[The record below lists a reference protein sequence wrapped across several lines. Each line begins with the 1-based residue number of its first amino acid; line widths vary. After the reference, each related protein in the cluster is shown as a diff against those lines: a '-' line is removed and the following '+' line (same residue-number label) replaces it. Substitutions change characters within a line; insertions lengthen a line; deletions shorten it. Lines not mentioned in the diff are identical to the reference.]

1 MGEVTGTQP
10 RRASRS
16 MAKRKRRPSRQTA
29 LQRTLRELVNE
40 GQFRGV
46 VVASIDGLPL
56 AMAGRSADKEL
67 MAGVAAWLKEFAERT
82 HVSLDEIVA
91 RDMQG
96 NRFVS
101 RYFNV
106 GDDPLLLAV
115 NVPPGRAHR
124 RLTNKA
130 IKEIQRVWET

>member
-1 MGEVTGTQP
+1 
-10 RRASRS
+10 

-29 LQRTLRELVNE
+29 LERTLRTLIQD
-40 GQFRGV
+40 GQLRGA

-82 HVSLDEIVA
+82 HISLDEIVA
-91 RDMQG
+91 RDTRG

-101 RYFNV
+101 RYFSV
-106 GDDPLLLAV
+106 GNDPLLLAV
-115 NVPPGRAHR
+115 SVPPRQSHR
-124 RLTNKA
+124 RLINKA
-130 IKEIQRVWET
+130 IKEIQHIWET

>member
-1 MGEVTGTQP
+1 
-10 RRASRS
+10 

-29 LQRTLRELVNE
+29 LERTLRTLIQQ
-40 GQFRGV
+40 GQFRGA

-56 AMAGRSADKEL
+56 AMAGRSTDKEL

-91 RDMQG
+91 LDTRG

-106 GDDPLLLAV
+106 GNDPLLLAV
-115 NVPPGRAHR
+115 SVPRGRTHR
-124 RLTNKA
+124 RLINRT
-130 IKEIQRVWET
+130 IREIQQIWEA

>member
-1 MGEVTGTQP
+1 
-10 RRASRS
+10 

-29 LQRTLRELVNE
+29 LERTLRALIQE
-40 GQFRGV
+40 GHFRGA

-91 RDMQG
+91 LDTQG

-106 GDDPLLLAV
+106 GNDPLLLAV
-115 NVPPGRAHR
+115 NIPPGKSHR

-130 IKEIQRVWET
+130 IREIQRIWET

>member
-1 MGEVTGTQP
+1 
-10 RRASRS
+10 
-16 MAKRKRRPSRQTA
+16 MAKQKRRPSRQTA
-29 LQRTLRELVNE
+29 LERTLRALVQG

-56 AMAGRSADKEL
+56 AMAGRSTDKEL
-67 MAGVAAWLKEFAERT
+67 MAGVAAWLKEFVERT

-91 RDMQG
+91 RDTQG
-96 NRFVS
+96 NRLVS
-101 RYFNV
+101 RYFSV
-106 GDDPLLLAV
+106 GNDQLLLAV

-130 IKEIQRVWET
+130 IKEIQRIWET

>member
-1 MGEVTGTQP
+1 MANH
-10 RRASRS
+10 RRAG
-16 MAKRKRRPSRQTA
+16 PSRQTV
-29 LQRTLRELVNE
+29 LERTLRALVRE
-40 GQFRGV
+40 GSFRGV

-82 HVSLDEIVA
+82 HTSLDEIIA
-91 RDMQG
+91 RDAQS
-96 NRFVS
+96 RLLVC

-106 GDDPLLLAV
+106 GDDQLLLAV
-115 NVPPGRAHR
+115 SVPPHRAHR

-130 IKEIQRVWET
+130 IREIQRIWEG

>member
-1 MGEVTGTQP
+1 
-10 RRASRS
+10 
-16 MAKRKRRPSRQTA
+16 MAKRSRRGPSRQTV
-29 LQRTLRELVNE
+29 LERTLKRLVRE
-40 GQFRGV
+40 GKFKGA

-82 HVSLDEIVA
+82 DISLDEIVA
-91 RDMQG
+91 RDTRG

-106 GDDPLLLAV
+106 GDDQLLLAV
-115 NVPPGRAHR
+115 SVPPRRAHR
-124 RLTNKA
+124 RLTNTA
-130 IKEIQRVWET
+130 IREIQRIWEA

>member
-1 MGEVTGTQP
+1 M
-10 RRASRS
+10 S
-16 MAKRKRRPSRQTA
+16 KNKRRPSRQTA
-29 LQRTLRELVNE
+29 LERTLRALTKE
-40 GQFRGV
+40 GHFRGA

-56 AMAGRSADKEL
+56 ATAGRSTDKEL

-91 RDMQG
+91 RDTQG

-106 GDDPLLLAV
+106 GNDPLLLAV
-115 NVPPGRAHR
+115 NIPPGKSYR
-124 RLTNKA
+124 RLINKA
-130 IKEIQRVWET
+130 IRDIQRIWET

>member
-1 MGEVTGTQP
+1 
-10 RRASRS
+10 

-29 LQRTLRELVNE
+29 LERTLRTMIQD
-40 GQFRGV
+40 GQLRGA

-82 HVSLDEIVA
+82 HISLDEIVA
-91 RDMQG
+91 RDTRG

-101 RYFNV
+101 RYFSV
-106 GDDPLLLAV
+106 GNDPLLLAV
-115 NVPPGRAHR
+115 SVPPRQSHR
-124 RLTNKA
+124 RLINKA
-130 IKEIQRVWET
+130 IKEIQHIWET

>member
-1 MGEVTGTQP
+1 MV
-10 RRASRS
+10 
-16 MAKRKRRPSRQTA
+16 KRKRRPSRQTA
-29 LQRTLRELVNE
+29 LQRALRKMIQE
-40 GQFRGV
+40 GQFRAA

-56 AMAGRSADKEL
+56 ATAGRSADKEL
-67 MAGVAAWLKEFAERT
+67 MAGVAAWLKEYAERT

-91 RDMQG
+91 RDSQG
-96 NRFVS
+96 NCFVS

-115 NVPPGRAHR
+115 KAPPGQPHR

-130 IKEIQRVWET
+130 IREIKRVWES

>member
-1 MGEVTGTQP
+1 MIKY
-10 RRASRS
+10 
-16 MAKRKRRPSRQTA
+16 KRGPSRQTA
-29 LQRTLRELVNE
+29 LERTLITLIQE
-40 GQFRGV
+40 GHFRGA

-56 AMAGRSADKEL
+56 AMAGGSANKEL

-82 HVSLDEIVA
+82 HNSLDEIVA
-91 RDMQG
+91 RDTRG

-106 GDDPLLLAV
+106 GNDPLLLAV
-115 NVPPGRAHR
+115 NIPPGQSHR

-130 IKEIQRVWET
+130 IREIQRIWDT